1 MMLLDGVVSVN
12 KLQLWEG
19 ISLAMSEVA
28 AVKTDIGKLSS
39 MLGWLEPNVC
49 RLTDTFIEI
58 KNSLRILKDG
68 GMEYIAADV
77 MKALME
83 RGLSTHFQVDDKGI
97 HSCKEEI
104 DDHVSTD
111 AIGKETEQRNLS
123 PSPIMATEFCHESQE
138 KEVIPVN

>member
-1 MMLLDGVVSVN
+1 
-12 KLQLWEG
+12 
-19 ISLAMSEVA
+19 MSEFA

-83 RGLSTHFQVDDKGI
+83 RGVKHTFSG
-97 HSCKEEI
+97 
-104 DDHVSTD
+104 
-111 AIGKETEQRNLS
+111 
-123 PSPIMATEFCHESQE
+123 
-138 KEVIPVN
+138 